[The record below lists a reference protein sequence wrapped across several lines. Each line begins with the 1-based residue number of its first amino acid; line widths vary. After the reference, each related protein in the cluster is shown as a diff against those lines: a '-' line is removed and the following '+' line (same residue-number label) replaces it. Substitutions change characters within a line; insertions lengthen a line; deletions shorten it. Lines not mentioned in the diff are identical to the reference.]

1 MSDYVLSLD
10 LVNRD
15 NNYSYAEMGVRECE
29 VRVTKRGGAEVVGVE
44 LLVFLQP
51 AGQQRMHHSAHRR
64 RQEQH

>member
-51 AGQQRMHHSAHRR
+51 AGQ
-64 RQEQH
+64 